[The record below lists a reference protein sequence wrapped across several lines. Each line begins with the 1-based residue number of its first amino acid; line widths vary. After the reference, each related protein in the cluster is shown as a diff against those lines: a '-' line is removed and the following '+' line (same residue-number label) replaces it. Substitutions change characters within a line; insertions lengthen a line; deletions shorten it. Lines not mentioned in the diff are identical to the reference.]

1 VRTEVQIRSG
11 TDCKPTGG
19 LVGTSGAVAAAP
31 KGTMI
36 ARLTS
41 IDVINASNGT
51 LTFEALTVDSDR
63 E

>member
-1 VRTEVQIRSG
+1 
-11 TDCKPTGG
+11 
-19 LVGTSGAVAAAP
+19 
-31 KGTMI
+31 MI

-41 IDVINASNGT
+41 IDVTNASNGT